1 MSLSNNNNITHN
13 GRIRKEFF
21 KSLELVYAHL
31 RRVSITNHCYN
42 AGIVT
47 LELFQKDVD
56 IKAGLLVQE
65 THLQRSIY
73 AHQIFYY
80 TYFNN
85 YYHTT
90 DGCLSFSLSSPSF
103 FAFLMSGRAN
113 KSSTLSVSISTTMS
127 ASPFADFCQRA
138 PVHDA
143 TFLDNFTQLTFFI
156 CFLGLCFRALSIFVA
171 A

>member
-1 MSLSNNNNITHN
+1 MSLSNNSNITHN

-65 THLQRSIY
+65 THLQRGNLRSSNFITPTSTITFIPLMAVY
-73 AHQIFYY
+73 LSP
-80 TYFNN
+80 
-85 YYHTT
+85 
-90 DGCLSFSLSSPSF
+90 CLHHL
-103 FAFLMSGRAN
+103 FL
-113 KSSTLSVSISTTMS
+113 
-127 ASPFADFCQRA
+127 PF
-138 PVHDA
+138 
-143 TFLDNFTQLTFFI
+143 
-156 CFLGLCFRALSIFVA
+156 
-171 A
+171 